1 VAGQSAEPK
10 RRMLKKAETVREL
23 TEKTENRSLQP
34 QKSGVLRLSLHYIAV
49 PFTFIGR
56 PFVKLGRYKL
66 FRIIGYILLP
76 KYFRNSWKELRQV
89 TWPNRRESLQL
100 TSAVLLFAAVFG
112 VLIAVVDFG
121 LDKLFKQ
128 VLLK

>member
-1 VAGQSAEPK
+1 MADPAEPK
-10 RRMLKKAETVREL
+10 RRVLKKAETVREL
-23 TEKTENRSLQP
+23 AENSESRSSQP
-34 QKSGVLRLSLHYIAV
+34 KKSGVLRLSLRYIAV
-49 PFTFIGR
+49 PFRFIGR
-56 PFVKLGRYKL
+56 PFAKLGRFKV

-89 TWPNRRESLQL
+89 TWPSRRESWQL

-112 VLIAVVDFG
+112 VLIALVDFG